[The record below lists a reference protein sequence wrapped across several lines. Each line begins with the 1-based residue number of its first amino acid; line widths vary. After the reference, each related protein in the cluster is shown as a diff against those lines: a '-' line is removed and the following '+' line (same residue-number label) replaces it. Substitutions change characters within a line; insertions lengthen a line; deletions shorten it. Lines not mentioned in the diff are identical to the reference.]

1 VNGLTLWNAR
11 GNDDAFATSCPV
23 CGDRLIGDSEK
34 GERVCPNCGYVTCAP
49 ADAGPEWKAMDL
61 QEKNKRVRV
70 GSPTTL
76 SLHDMGLT
84 TEIGRTGRDSH
95 GKSLDPTMR
104 ATVEK
109 MRKWQSRSRTNSSEE
124 RGLSIVLSRISELC
138 QTLSL
143 PDNVAETAAQIY
155 RTSARMKVAKSKSI
169 LGMTAATVYLACRK
183 CGVSRTLK
191 EVARAAGMDK
201 GSVARY
207 FRLVLKE
214 VEKEYVPPQS
224 VDKYISKLINM
235 AKINPKVELMALS
248 LSRQTIDS
256 KISSGKAPAGLAAAY
271 VYVSSVLVGEHL
283 PQREV
288 AEFAEVTEVT
298 VRNRCREI
306 LDNYVIRQE
315 FEPSR

>member
-1 VNGLTLWNAR
+1 LWEAKPED
-11 GNDDAFATSCPV
+11 GAFRTSCPV
-23 CGDRLIGDSEK
+23 CGNRLIGDAEK
-34 GERVCPNCGYVTCAP
+34 GELVCPTCGYVTFAP
-49 ADAGPEWKAMDL
+49 ADEGPEWKAMDL
-61 QEKNKRVRV
+61 EEKNKRVRV

-76 SLHDMGLT
+76 ALHDLGLT
-84 TEIGRTGRDSH
+84 TEISATMRDSH
-95 GKSLDPTMR
+95 GKYLDPAMR
-104 ATVEK
+104 ASVEK
-109 MRKWQSRSRTNSSEE
+109 MKKWQSRIRTISSEE
-124 RGLSIVLSRISELC
+124 RGLSNVLSRISELC
-138 QTLSL
+138 ESL
-143 PDNVAETAAQIY
+143 NLPHNVAETAAQIY

-191 EVARAAGMDK
+191 EVARGAGLEK

-207 FRLVLKE
+207 FRLVLKD
-214 VEKEYVPPQS
+214 VEKTYVPPPS
-224 VDKYISKLINM
+224 VEKYISKLVNM
-235 AKINPKVELMALS
+235 AKIDPRVEHLALM
-248 LSRQTIDS
+248 LSRKTNDS

-271 VYVSSVLVGEHL
+271 VYLSSVMLGEHL

-315 FEPSR
+315 VSGSD

>member
-1 VNGLTLWNAR
+1 LSLWNAR
-11 GNDDAFATSCPV
+11 GDDSLSPACQV
-23 CGDRLIGDSEK
+23 CGNRLIGDTEK
-34 GERVCPNCGYVTCAP
+34 GEQVCPTCGCVTYAP
-49 ADAGPEWKAMDL
+49 ADLGPEWKAMDFE
-61 QEKNKRVRV
+61 EKNRRVRV

-76 SLHDMGLT
+76 SLHDLGLST
-84 TEIGRTGRDSH
+84 DISRTMRDSR
-95 GKSLDPTMR
+95 GKSLDPAMR

-109 MRKWQSRSRTNSSEE
+109 MRKWQNRARMINSEE
-124 RGLSIVLSRISELC
+124 RGLANVLAKISELC
-138 QTLSL
+138 QSLSL
-143 PDNVAETAAQIY
+143 PDNVAETAALIY
-155 RTSARMKVAKSKSI
+155 RTSAKMKVAKSKSI

-191 EVARAAGMDK
+191 EVSRAAGMDK

-214 VEKEYVPPQS
+214 VEKEYVPPPS
-224 VDKYISKLINM
+224 VERYISKLINT
-235 AKINPKVELMALS
+235 AKIDPKVEHQALDLARRTS
-248 LSRQTIDS
+248 DS

-271 VYVSSVLVGEHL
+271 VYLSSVLHGEHL

-315 FEPSR
+315 FCPAK

>member
-1 VNGLTLWNAR
+1 MWEAKS
-11 GNDDAFATSCPV
+11 DDGQFRTSCPV
-23 CGDRLIGDSEK
+23 CGNRLIGDAEK
-34 GERVCPNCGYVTCAP
+34 GERVCPTCGYVTYAP
-49 ADAGPEWKAMDL
+49 ADEGPEWKAIDL
-61 QEKNKRVRV
+61 EEKNKRVRV

-76 SLHDMGLT
+76 ALHDMGLT
-84 TEIGRTGRDSH
+84 TEISATMRDSH
-95 GKSLDPTMR
+95 GKHLDPAMR

-109 MRKWQSRSRTNSSEE
+109 MKKWQSRIRTINSEE
-124 RGLSIVLSRISELC
+124 RGLSNVLSKISELC
-138 QTLSL
+138 DNLNL
-143 PDNVAETAAQIY
+143 PQNVAETAAQIY

-169 LGMTAATVYLACRK
+169 LGMTAATVYLSCRK

-191 EVARAAGMDK
+191 EVARAAGLEK
-201 GSVARY
+201 GTVARY

-214 VEKEYVPPQS
+214 VEKEYIPPPS
-224 VDKYISKLINM
+224 VEKYISKLINM
-235 AKINPKVELMALS
+235 AKIDPRVEHLALT
-248 LSRQTIDS
+248 LSRQTNDS

-271 VYVSSVLVGEHL
+271 VYLSSVMLGQHL

-315 FEPSR
+315 LNWQE

>member
-1 VNGLTLWNAR
+1 MSVWSTSRDEGFTNA
-11 GNDDAFATSCPV
+11 CPV
-23 CGDRLIGDSEK
+23 CGNRLIGDSEK
-34 GERVCPNCGYVTCAP
+34 GEQVCPTCGYVTLAP
-49 ADAGPEWKAMDL
+49 ADSGPEWKAMDL
-61 QEKNKRVRV
+61 EEKNKRVRV
-70 GSPTTL
+70 GAPTTL
-76 SLHDMGLT
+76 ALHDYGLT
-84 TEIGRTGRDSH
+84 TEIGRTMRDSH
-95 GKSLDPTMR
+95 GKYLDPAMR

-109 MRKWQSRSRTNSSEE
+109 MRKWQSRSRTINSEE
-124 RGLSIVLSRISELC
+124 RGLSNVLSRISELC
-138 QTLSL
+138 DALNL

-155 RTSARMKVAKSKSI
+155 RTSAKKKVAKSKSI

-191 EVARAAGMDK
+191 EVARASGMEK

-214 VEKEYVPPQS
+214 VEKEYVPPPS
-224 VDKYISKLINM
+224 VEKYISKLVNV
-235 AKINPKVELMALS
+235 AKIDSRVEHLALT
-248 LSRQTIDS
+248 LSRKTSDS
-256 KISSGKAPAGLAAAY
+256 RISSGKAPAGLAAAY
-271 VYVSSVLVGEHL
+271 VYLSSVMVGAHL

-315 FEPSR
+315 FMQSK

>member
-1 VNGLTLWNAR
+1 MSLWNTSR
-11 GNDDAFATSCPV
+11 DDGYRTSCPV
-23 CGDRLIGDSEK
+23 CGNLLIGDSEK
-34 GERVCPNCGYVTCAP
+34 GEQVCPTCGYVTVAP
-49 ADAGPEWKAMDL
+49 ADSGPEWKAMDL
-61 QEKNKRVRV
+61 EEKNRRVRV

-76 SLHDMGLT
+76 ALHDLGLS
-84 TEIGRTGRDSH
+84 TEISRTMRDSH
-95 GKSLDPTMR
+95 GKYLDPAMR

-109 MRKWQSRSRTNSSEE
+109 MRKWQSRTRTINSEE
-124 RGLSIVLSRISELC
+124 RGLSNVLSKISELC
-138 QTLSL
+138 ESLNL

-155 RTSARMKVAKSKSI
+155 RTSAKMKVAKSKSI

-191 EVARAAGMDK
+191 EVARAAGMEK

-214 VEKEYVPPQS
+214 VEKDYVPPPS
-224 VDKYISKLINM
+224 VEKYISKLINM
-235 AKINPKVELMALS
+235 AKIDPRVEHLALT
-248 LSRQTIDS
+248 LSRKTSDS

-271 VYVSSVLVGEHL
+271 VYLSSVMVGEHL

-306 LDNYVIRQE
+306 LDNFVIRQE
-315 FEPSR
+315 FMPAK

>member
-1 VNGLTLWNAR
+1 MSSLWNAR
-11 GNDDAFATSCPV
+11 GDAAFGAACPV
-23 CGDRLIGDSEK
+23 CGNKLIGDTEK
-34 GERVCPNCGYVTCAP
+34 GEQVCPTCGYVTYAP
-49 ADAGPEWKAMDL
+49 ADLGPEWKAMDFE
-61 QEKNKRVRV
+61 EKNKRVRV

-76 SLHDMGLT
+76 ALHDMGLT
-84 TEIGRTGRDSH
+84 TDISRSMRDSH
-95 GKSLDPTMR
+95 GKSLDPAMR

-109 MRKWQSRSRTNSSEE
+109 MRKWQSRARTINSEE
-124 RGLSIVLSRISELC
+124 RGLANVLSRISELC
-138 QTLSL
+138 QNLSL

-191 EVARAAGMDK
+191 EISRAAGMEK

-214 VEKEYVPPQS
+214 VEKEYIPPPS
-224 VDKYISKLINM
+224 VEKYISKLVNT
-235 AKINPKVELMALS
+235 AKINPKVEHRALELAS
-248 LSRQTIDS
+248 KTSDS

-271 VYVSSVLVGEHL
+271 VYFASVLVGEHL

-288 AEFAEVTEVT
+288 ADFAEVTEVT

-306 LDNYVIRQE
+306 LDNFVIRQE
-315 FEPSR
+315 FGPAK

>member
-1 VNGLTLWNAR
+1 MTLWTQK
-11 GNDDAFATSCPV
+11 GDDVFRTSCPV
-23 CGDRLIGDSEK
+23 CGNRLIGDTEK
-34 GERVCPNCGYVTCAP
+34 GEEVCPTCGYVTVAP
-49 ADAGPEWKAMDL
+49 ADLGPEWKAMDL
-61 QEKNKRVRV
+61 EEKNRRVRV

-76 SLHDMGLT
+76 ALHDLGLS
-84 TEIGRTGRDSH
+84 TEIGRTMRDSH
-95 GKSLDPTMR
+95 GKYIEGPMR
-104 ATVEK
+104 ATTER
-109 MRKWQSRSRTNSSEE
+109 MRKWQSRTRTINSEE
-124 RGLSIVLSRISELC
+124 RGLSNVLVKINELC
-138 QTLSL
+138 ETLTL

-155 RTSARMKVAKSKSI
+155 RTSAKMKVAKSKSV

-191 EVARAAGMDK
+191 EVSRAARMEK

-214 VEKEYVPPQS
+214 VEKDYVPPPS
-224 VDKYISKLINM
+224 VEKYISKLVNI
-235 AKINPKVELMALS
+235 AKIDPKVEHLALALS
-248 LSRQTIDS
+248 RKTADS

-271 VYVSSVLVGEHL
+271 VYISSVMAGSRL

-306 LDNYVIRQE
+306 LDNFVLRQE
-315 FEPSR
+315 FGQPR

>member
-1 VNGLTLWNAR
+1 
-11 GNDDAFATSCPV
+11 
-23 CGDRLIGDSEK
+23 
-34 GERVCPNCGYVTCAP
+34 
-49 ADAGPEWKAMDL
+49 MDFE
-61 QEKNKRVRV
+61 EKNKRVRA
-70 GSPTTL
+70 GAPTTL
-76 SLHDMGLT
+76 ALHDMGLST
-84 TEIGRTGRDSH
+84 DISRTMRDSR
-95 GKSLDPTMR
+95 GKSLDPMMR

-109 MRKWQSRSRTNSSEE
+109 MRKWQNRSRTMNSEE
-124 RGLSIVLSRISELC
+124 RGLANVLTKIGELC
-138 QTLSL
+138 QSLSL

-191 EVARAAGMDK
+191 EVSRAAGMEK

-214 VEKEYVPPQS
+214 VEKGYIPPPS
-224 VDKYISKLINM
+224 VEKYISKLINM
-235 AKINPKVELMALS
+235 AKIDPKVEHRALE
-248 LSRQTIDS
+248 LSRKTSDS

-271 VYVSSVLVGEHL
+271 VYFASVLEGEHL

-315 FEPSR
+315 FGQPK

>member
-1 VNGLTLWNAR
+1 MSIWSSTR
-11 GNDDAFATSCPV
+11 DEDFRTSCPV
-23 CGDRLIGDSEK
+23 CGNRLIGDSEK
-34 GERVCPNCGYVTCAP
+34 GEQVCPTCGYVTLAP

-61 QEKNKRVRV
+61 EEKNKRVRV
-70 GSPTTL
+70 GAPTTL
-76 SLHDMGLT
+76 ALHDFGLT
-84 TEIGRTGRDSH
+84 TEIGRTMRDSH
-95 GKSLDPTMR
+95 GKYLDPAMR

-109 MRKWQSRSRTNSSEE
+109 MRKWQSRSRTISSEE
-124 RGLSIVLSRISELC
+124 RGLSNVLSKISELC
-138 QTLSL
+138 DALNL

-155 RTSARMKVAKSKSI
+155 RTSAKKKVAKSKSV

-191 EVARAAGMDK
+191 EVARASGMEK

-214 VEKEYVPPQS
+214 VEKEYVPPPS
-224 VDKYISKLINM
+224 VEKYISKLVNI
-235 AKINPKVELMALS
+235 AKIDTRVEHLALT
-248 LSRQTIDS
+248 LSRKTSDS
-256 KISSGKAPAGLAAAY
+256 RISSGKAPAGLAAAY
-271 VYVSSVLVGEHL
+271 VYLSSVMVGEHL

-315 FEPSR
+315 FMPSK

>member
-1 VNGLTLWNAR
+1 MSVWSTSRDEGFTNA
-11 GNDDAFATSCPV
+11 CPV
-23 CGDRLIGDSEK
+23 CGNRLIGDSEK
-34 GERVCPNCGYVTCAP
+34 GEQVCPTCGYVTLAP
-49 ADAGPEWKAMDL
+49 ADSGPEWKAMDL
-61 QEKNKRVRV
+61 EEKNKRVRV
-70 GSPTTL
+70 GAPTTL
-76 SLHDMGLT
+76 ALHDYGLT
-84 TEIGRTGRDSH
+84 TEIGRTMRDSH
-95 GKSLDPTMR
+95 GKYLDPAMR

-109 MRKWQSRSRTNSSEE
+109 MRKWQSRSRTINSEE
-124 RGLSIVLSRISELC
+124 RGLSNVLSRISELC
-138 QTLSL
+138 DALNL

-155 RTSARMKVAKSKSI
+155 RISAKKKVAKSKSI

-191 EVARAAGMDK
+191 EVARASGMEK

-214 VEKEYVPPQS
+214 VEKEYVPPPS
-224 VDKYISKLINM
+224 VEKYISKLVNV
-235 AKINPKVELMALS
+235 AKIDSRVEHLALT
-248 LSRQTIDS
+248 LSRKTSDS
-256 KISSGKAPAGLAAAY
+256 RISSGKAPAGLAAAY
-271 VYVSSVLVGEHL
+271 VYLSSVMVGAHL

-315 FEPSR
+315 FMQSK

>member
-1 VNGLTLWNAR
+1 MNGLTLWNVR
-11 GNDDAFATSCPV
+11 GDDVFTTSCPV
-23 CGDRLIGDSEK
+23 CGNRLLGDTEK
-34 GERVCPNCGYVTCAP
+34 GERFCSNCGYTTNAP
-49 ADAGPEWKAMDL
+49 ADTGPEWKAMDL

-70 GSPTTL
+70 GSPTRL

-84 TEIGRTGRDSH
+84 TDIDRSGRDSR
-95 GKSLDPTMR
+95 GKSIDPAMR

-124 RGLSIVLSRISELC
+124 RGLAIVLSKISELC
-138 QTLSL
+138 QSLSL
-143 PDNVAETAAQIY
+143 PDNVAETAAKIY
-155 RTSARMKVAKSKSI
+155 RTSAKMKVAKSKSI
-169 LGMTAATVYLACRK
+169 LGMTAATVYLSCRK

-191 EVARAAGMDK
+191 EVARAARMDK

-207 FRLVLKE
+207 YRLVLKE

-224 VDKYISKLINM
+224 VDKYISKLVNI
-235 AKINPKVELMALS
+235 AKINPRVERTALN
-248 LSRQTIDS
+248 LSQQTRDS

-271 VYVSSVLVGEHL
+271 VYFSSVLEGVRI

-288 AEFAEVTEVT
+288 AEYAEVTEVT

-306 LDNYVIRQE
+306 LDNFRITQL
-315 FEPSR
+315 FEASR

>member
-1 VNGLTLWNAR
+1 LWR
-11 GNDDAFATSCPV
+11 DDQLSLWDTRNDDIFRTSCPV
-23 CGDRLIGDSEK
+23 CGNKLIGDLDK
-34 GERVCPNCGYVTCAP
+34 GERVCPTCGYVSNAP
-49 ADAGPEWKAMDL
+49 ADEGPEWKAMDL
-61 QEKNKRVRV
+61 EEKNKRVRV

-76 SLHDMGLT
+76 ALHDLGLS
-84 TEIGRTGRDSH
+84 TEIPRTMRDSH
-95 GKSLDPTMR
+95 GKYLDPAMR

-109 MRKWQSRSRTNSSEE
+109 MRKWQSRTRTVNSEE
-124 RGLSIVLSRISELC
+124 RGLANVLSKISELC
-138 QTLSL
+138 AALKL
-143 PDNVAETAAQIY
+143 PQNVAETAAQIY
-155 RTSARMKVAKSKSI
+155 RTSAKMKVAKSKSI
-169 LGMTAATVYLACRK
+169 VGMTAATVYLACRK

-191 EVARAAGMDK
+191 EVARAANMEK

-214 VEKEYVPPQS
+214 VEKEYVPPPS
-224 VDKYISKLINM
+224 VEKYISKLVNM
-235 AKINPKVELMALS
+235 AKIDPRVERLALS
-248 LSRQTIDS
+248 LSRQTNDS

-271 VYVSSVLVGEHL
+271 VYLSSVMVGEHL

-315 FEPSR
+315 FGQ

>member
-1 VNGLTLWNAR
+1 MSLWNAK
-11 GNDDAFATSCPV
+11 GDDAYRTSCPV
-23 CGDRLIGDSEK
+23 CGNKLIGDTEK
-34 GERVCPNCGYVTCAP
+34 GEEVCPTCGYVTVAP
-49 ADAGPEWKAMDL
+49 ADEGPEWKAMDL
-61 QEKNKRVRV
+61 EEKNRRVRV

-76 SLHDMGLT
+76 ALHDYGLS
-84 TEIGRTGRDSH
+84 TEIGREMRDSH
-95 GKSLDPTMR
+95 GKYLDATMR

-109 MRKWQSRSRTNSSEE
+109 MRKWQSRTRTINSEE
-124 RGLSIVLSRISELC
+124 RGLSNVLSKITELC
-138 QTLSL
+138 DALNL
-143 PDNVAETAAQIY
+143 PTNVAETAAMIY
-155 RTSARMKVAKSKSI
+155 RTSAKMKVAKSKSI

-191 EVARAAGMDK
+191 EVARAAGMEK

-214 VEKEYVPPQS
+214 VEKDYVPPPS
-224 VDKYISKLINM
+224 VEKYISKLVNM
-235 AKINPKVELMALS
+235 AKIDPKVEHLALT
-248 LSRQTIDS
+248 LSRKTADS

-271 VYVSSVLVGEHL
+271 VYLSSVMVGAHL

-306 LDNYVIRQE
+306 LDNFVIRQE
-315 FEPSR
+315 FGQ